1 MEALAMQGHKAKLTQ
16 ASRKSQFWES
26 GKRKKSKCDN
36 LASLI
41 CCILLIDLNL
51 SFLYLVNNDVL
62 YPYLFQ
68 VLNL

>member
-1 MEALAMQGHKAKLTQ
+1 MKAKLTQ

-26 GKRKKSKCDN
+26 GKRKEKKKKSKCDN

-51 SFLYLVNNDVL
+51 SSFLYLVNNDVL
-62 YPYLFQ
+62 YPYLFLFQ
-68 VLNL
+68 LLNL